1 MNLMWDILRH
11 MRGAKS
17 EAATVAMHNISPPAP
32 HLETGGRGEEMAAR
46 FLRQQGYR
54 IVATNF
60 SAPVGYSRTGRPV
73 TAEIDIIAYDESTIP
88 FTLAFI
94 EVKTRTSAE
103 VATPESAV
111 DRRKQRQIA
120 RAARV
125 YRRLLSIE
133 DEPYRY
139 DVIGVLL
146 APNEEPSLSLLRG
159 YFTEQRIVPNR

>member
-1 MNLMWDILRH
+1 MKLMWDIFRH
-11 MRGAKS
+11 MRETKPEAGAGV
-17 EAATVAMHNISPPAP
+17 THNISLPAP
-32 HLETGGRGEEMAAR
+32 HLEIGERGEEMAAR

-60 SAPVGYSRTGRPV
+60 IAPVGYSRTGRPV
-73 TAEIDIIAYDESTIP
+73 TAEIDIIAYDESAIP

-103 VATPESAV
+103 VAAPESAV

-125 YRRLLSIE
+125 YRRLLELE
-133 DEPYRY
+133 DEPHRY
-139 DVIGVLL
+139 DVVGVLL
-146 APNEEPSLSLLRG
+146 APNEAPSLSLLRG
-159 YFTEQRIVPNR
+159 YFTERRIVPNR

>member
-1 MNLMWDILRH
+1 MKSMWDIFRH
-11 MRGAKS
+11 MREGQPEAGA
-17 EAATVAMHNISPPAP
+17 THNISPTAL
-32 HLETGGRGEEMAAR
+32 HLEIGEWGEEMAAR
-46 FLRQQGYR
+46 FLGQQGYR

-60 SAPVGYSRTGRPV
+60 IAPVGYSRTGRPV
-73 TAEIDIIAYDESTIP
+73 TAEIDIIAYDESIIP

-125 YRRLLSIE
+125 YRRLLELE

-139 DVIGVLL
+139 DVISLLL
-146 APNEEPSLSLLRG
+146 APNGKPDISLLRG
-159 YFTEQRIVPNR
+159 YFTERRIASYR